1 MFDLY
6 KTDKMDD
13 KPRIITIEGNIG
25 AGKSTFVET
34 LKEKYKNR
42 NDILFLQEPVDV
54 WSTISQNGKNML
66 ELFYAEPKKY
76 SFAFQIM
83 AFTTRLKIIET
94 AVLEAQMKGI
104 RIIFMERSLDADK
117 NIFAK
122 MLYDD
127 GMMEHCMYQIYMQMS
142 EEGLK
147 KYTADGIIWLNISPE
162 ICKERI
168 VKRCRE
174 GEENIDIEYLQ
185 KCDSY
190 HKEWLSADT
199 GFVYEITDEIDWNAL
214 EKYTHIS

>member
-1 MFDLY
+1 
-6 KTDKMDD
+6 MDT

-25 AGKSTFVET
+25 AGKSTFVEM
-34 LKEKYKNR
+34 LKKKYKDR

-54 WSTISQNGKNML
+54 WSTITQNGKSML

-83 AFTTRLKIIET
+83 AFTTRLKSIKK
-94 AVLEAQMKGI
+94 ALLEASMKGI
-104 RIIFMERSLDADK
+104 HIIFMERSLDADK

-122 MLYDD
+122 MLYHD
-127 GMMEHCMYQIYMQMS
+127 GLMEHCMYQIYMQMS
-142 EEGLK
+142 EEGLM
-147 KYTADGIIWLNISPE
+147 KYMADGIIWLNIPPE
-162 ICKERI
+162 TCKERI
-168 VKRCRE
+168 VKRGRE

-199 GFVYEITDEIDWNAL
+199 GFVYEITNEIDWNAF